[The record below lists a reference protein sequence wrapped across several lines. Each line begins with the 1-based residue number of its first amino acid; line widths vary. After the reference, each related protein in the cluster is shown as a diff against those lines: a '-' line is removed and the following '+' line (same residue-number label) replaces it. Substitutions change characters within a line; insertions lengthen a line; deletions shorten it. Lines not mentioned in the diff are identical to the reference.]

1 MLTQTKRYAG
11 AKGKV
16 LSKGSSFSKVSL
28 QAGAIPTEDGLMD
41 EAGRVDW
48 ANECV
53 GHGDAMVH
61 LPPKT
66 FAVLRL
72 LIEQAG
78 QLVTKEALLE
88 AIWPDTV
95 VSEAVLTVC
104 VGELRKALRDSA
116 QAPRF
121 IQTVHRRGG
130 RVLGHPPAPPPPFPT
145 PARGG
150 GYRFPAPPPPPPA
163 PPPRF
168 PPPPP
173 PTPPSPPPL
182 RGGREGVPPRRPGGR
197 APAGG
202 GPGQFV
208 GPPGG
213 RGRGK
218 TA

>member
-48 ANECV
+48 ASECV
-53 GHGDAMVH
+53 WHGDAMVH

-121 IQTVHRRGG
+121 IQTVHRRGD
-130 RVLGHPPAPPPPFPT
+130 RVLGPPPPGPPPAPPAPPPP
-145 PARGG
+145 
-150 GYRFPAPPPPPPA
+150 
-163 PPPRF
+163 PR
-168 PPPPP
+168 
-173 PTPPSPPPL
+173 
-182 RGGREGVPPRRPGGR
+182 PPRRPLRSPPPPSPSPPLPLRCSWG
-197 APAGG
+197 AP
-202 GPGQFV
+202 
-208 GPPGG
+208 
-213 RGRGK
+213 R
-218 TA
+218 